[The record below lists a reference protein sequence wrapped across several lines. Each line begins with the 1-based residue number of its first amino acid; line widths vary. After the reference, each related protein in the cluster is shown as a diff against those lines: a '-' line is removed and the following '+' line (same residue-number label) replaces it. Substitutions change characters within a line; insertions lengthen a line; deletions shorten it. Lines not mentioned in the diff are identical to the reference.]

1 MESSEEMDFGGHKS
15 GTRELLLLLF
25 SFRRGWVQGL
35 IFQEYCREGGES
47 QTVTIKTAIHTSLDG
62 HLLFGWIEYIL
73 WHDEQE
79 YRLDSYALLRNC
91 YS

>member
-1 MESSEEMDFGGHKS
+1 MKSSEEMDFGGHKS

-25 SFRRGWVQGL
+25 SFRCGWVQGL
-35 IFQEYCREGGES
+35 TREGGES
-47 QTVTIKTAIHTSLDG
+47 RTVTIKTAIHASLDG
-62 HLLFGWIEYIL
+62 HLLFGLIEYIS

-79 YRLDSYALLRNC
+79 YWLDSYALLRNC